1 MAAGFR
7 SVQLDDRA
15 VDRLLH
21 ARGGPV
27 HRTMTAI
34 GSSVTRTAKTLADQ
48 RLNSTTTAQFRDGTR
63 SGRYRDRF
71 RTSTGRT
78 PAGLRTRISNDR
90 SYATFL
96 ERGTPPHV
104 IRPRKPGGMLVFKSS
119 TGQTV
124 FARQVQ
130 HPGTPAF
137 RIMEDALRIGVR
149 KALARGGR

>member
-34 GSSVTRTAKTLADQ
+34 GSSVTREAKSLADR
-48 RLNSTTTAQFRDGTR
+48 RLNSTATAQFRDGTR

-78 PAGLRTRISNDR
+78 VAGLRTRITNDAD
-90 SYATFL
+90 YATFL
-96 ERGTPPHV
+96 ERGTRPHI
-104 IRPRKPGGMLVFKSS
+104 IRPRKPGGMLVFSNS
-119 TGQTV
+119 IGERV

-130 HPGTPAF
+130 HPGTKPY
-137 RIMEDALRIGVR
+137 RVMQDALRIGVR
-149 KALARGGR
+149 TALARGGR